1 MWWTSFKV
9 GAVASWN
16 WVKKYWQIVVGFV
29 SAILLYV
36 LTRKTPDPTEILEKS
51 NEAHDKELKAVKKAH
66 AADEKGRKEAIKR
79 QEKAVKEVERA
90 FEEANK
96 MLSIEKREEIK
107 KVIEE
112 NADDPDAIT
121 EKLSELTG
129 FKISDS

>member
-1 MWWTSFKV
+1 MWWTSFKI
-9 GAVASWN
+9 GASATWN

-36 LTRKTPDPTEILEKS
+36 LTRKTPDPAEILEKS
-51 NEAHDKELKAVKKAH
+51 NEAHDKELKAIEKSQAAEDKA
-66 AADEKGRKEAIKR
+66 RKEAIKR
-79 QEKAVKEVERA
+79 QEKTVKEVERA

-96 MLSIEKREEIK
+96 KLTEEKREEIK
-107 KVIEE
+107 NVIEE
-112 NADDPDAIT
+112 NADDPDVIT

>member
-1 MWWTSFKV
+1 MWWTSFKI
-9 GAVASWN
+9 GASATWN

-36 LTRKTPDPTEILEKS
+36 FTRKTPDPTEILEKS
-51 NEAHDKELKAVKKAH
+51 NEAHDKELDAVKKAH
-66 AADEKGRKEAIKR
+66 AIEEKGRKEAIKR

-90 FEEANK
+90 FDEANK
-96 MLSIEKREEIK
+96 KLTKEKREEIK
-107 KVIEE
+107 RVIEE